1 MCNKTYL
8 SFKQKNSNV
17 STQKILII
25 LGNIVILLALNEIG
39 QNIES
44 PLKKLSVNGF
54 VFTCHL
60 NALREAKEM
69 YVRRRETTQ
78 GIITKE
84 RQNL

>member
-1 MCNKTYL
+1 M
-8 SFKQKNSNV
+8 
-17 STQKILII
+17 
-25 LGNIVILLALNEIG
+25 ALNEVG

-60 NALREAKEM
+60 HALREAKEM

-84 RQNL
+84 REPLTEEQ